1 MKVLRILLGG
11 TAVVLVLGVT
21 GYGTS
26 AVMPQRSTSKATVVP
41 PASFAGTSGAD
52 SLVGTDE
59 NENLSGMGGPDVI
72 RGRGG
77 NDVLRGG
84 PGNDRLFGG
93 LGRDV
98 LLGDAGRDRL
108 SARDGERDTVR
119 GGAGFDEAWVDRNDV
134 VRGVERVHRQ

>member
-1 MKVLRILLGG
+1 MKVPRILLGG
-11 TAVVLVLGVT
+11 TAIVVVLGVT

-26 AVMPQRSTSKATVVP
+26 AVTPQRSASKATVVP
-41 PASFAGTSGAD
+41 PASFTGTSGAD
-52 SLVGTDE
+52 TLLGTDE
-59 NENLSGMGGPDVI
+59 NENLAGMLGPDVI

-93 LGRDV
+93 PGRDI
-98 LLGDAGRDRL
+98 LLGEAGRDRL
-108 SARDGERDTVR
+108 TSRDGERDTVH